1 MGDVA
6 PKLNPVGRQNRWLVL
21 GTCHFQECG
30 KIVPE
35 LIQTVPD
42 SVVFLLKKQKFMVDQ
57 VESFFQ
63 VNKHS
68 SCNHLGRHLYVP
80 KYN

>member
-6 PKLNPVGRQNRWLVL
+6 PKLHPVGRQNRWLVL

-35 LIQTVPD
+35 LIQTVPLTPKC
-42 SVVFLLKKQKFMVDQ
+42 SCLKSKNSWLTK
-57 VESFFQ
+57 SKAFFKSINTAP
-63 VNKHS
+63 VII
-68 SCNHLGRHLYVP
+68 
-80 KYN
+80 